1 MPLSK
6 PSQFFQPLREFATAV
21 AQKTGQIISGE
32 PEEQLRAPF
41 EALVGTCGA
50 LLGKSV
56 VCTGEVALPDS
67 LGSPDYAIHV
77 DGLLAGYVELKAPGK
92 GANSEAFH
100 GHDRQQF
107 KRFAAVPNILY
118 TDGNEWALYRSGLR
132 EGALVRVSRNVAED
146 GGKAVSSADAQAIEG
161 LLQDFLAWEPI
172 LPTGEDGSLDL
183 KAFAEL
189 LAPLCRMLR
198 EDVKQSLRDER
209 SPLVGLKVD
218 WRQLLFPDASDGEFA
233 DAYAQ
238 TVSFALLLGR
248 SEGADPLTLQSAQ
261 TSLASRNNLLSRALQ
276 VLTDVLAYPEA
287 RGSLTASLNLLLRVV
302 GAVPTGTLSAK
313 ADPWLYFYEDFLA
326 AYDPKLRKEA
336 GVYYT
341 PVEVVRAQVRLIE
354 QVLIHKLGKAM
365 GFASNEVVTLDPA
378 VGTGTYLLGVISQAL
393 ARVRDS
399 QGPGAV
405 PGVARVLAEQLCGF
419 ELMTGPYAVAEL
431 RVSRALRDEGA
442 PLSTDGGPHIYL
454 SDTLESPHAEPA
466 QLPMFLR
473 PISEQRSKALEVKS
487 RTPVLVC
494 LGNPP
499 YGRHEAGSATNKA
512 RTGGWV
518 RWGDSGSAE
527 KPILEAFIEPAR
539 TSGQGI
545 HVKNLYNLYIYFW
558 RWALW
563 KVFEHE
569 STSGPGV
576 VSFISASSYI
586 SGAGFGGMR
595 EHLRR
600 ICDEV
605 WILDLGGEGHAE
617 PREENVFAIR
627 TPVAIAIAVKT
638 VAASTA
644 GPAQV
649 RYTRIDG
656 SREAKLAALDGVQ
669 SFDSVDWQRCPDD
682 WQAPFR
688 PSITPT
694 GRARQGTSRESI
706 SGGYHQ
712 WPLLTDLMP
721 WQHSG
726 VQLKR
731 TWPVAPNEDTLRRR
745 WRGLLNAEHRG
756 VAFRETNDRR
766 INGTYEIAFGPG
778 TDPMPIAS
786 LPKDAQVPRLQR
798 YAYRSFD
805 RQYIVADGRLISR
818 PRPSLWRAHGTHQ
831 IYLTT
836 VFTQPLGH
844 GPALTASHLIP
855 DLHHFSGRGAK
866 DTMPL
871 YRTAD
876 ISDPNVLPDLLDAL
890 AETLQYGVSPEDFI
904 AYVYGAL
911 AHPAFCAKFSDHL
924 AAREFRV
931 PVTKDPALFK
941 QVRRIGARLLWLH
954 TYGER
959 FVPTGMPTGQVQPGS
974 TRCVTAVPGE
984 ETAYPESFSY
994 DDDSQTLQVGAG
1006 RFAPVR
1012 PEVFEFEVS
1021 GLNVVKSWLGYRMKR
1036 GSGRK
1041 SSPLNDIR
1049 PTSWTAAFTAELLD
1063 LLWVLEATVATYPQ
1077 QTKLL
1082 EEIVSGDCFSSGELP
1097 PVPPEAR
1104 TAPPHARTTID
1115 HLAFGM

>member
-1 MPLSK
+1 MPPSK
-6 PSQFFQPLREFATAV
+6 PSQFFHPLRVFATAV
-21 AQKTGQIISGE
+21 SQKTGQIISGE
-32 PEEQLRAPF
+32 PEEQLRTPF
-41 EALVGTCGA
+41 EALIGACGS
-50 LLGKSV
+50 LIGKSV
-56 VCTGEVALPDS
+56 VCTGEVALPDG

-100 GHDRQQF
+100 GHDRHQF
-107 KRFAAVPNILY
+107 KRFSAVPNILY

-132 EGALVRVSRNVAED
+132 EGALVRVSRNVVAD
-146 GGKAVSSADAQAIEG
+146 GAKAVSSEDAQAIER
-161 LLQDFLAWEPI
+161 LLQDFLAWEPV
-172 LPTGEDGSLDL
+172 LPTGQDGSLDL
-183 KAFAEL
+183 KALAGL

-198 EDVKQSLRDER
+198 EDVKQSLKDER

-218 WRQLLFPDASDGEFA
+218 WRQLLFPDASDSEFA

-238 TVSFALLLGR
+238 TVAFALLLGR
-248 SEGADPLTLQSAQ
+248 SEGADPLTLQTAQ
-261 TSLASRNNLLSRALQ
+261 TSLAARNNLLSRALQ

-302 GAVPTGTLSAK
+302 GVVPTGSLSAK

-354 QVLIHKLGKAM
+354 QVLIHKLGKAT
-365 GFASNEVVTLDPA
+365 GFASNDVVTLDPA

-393 ARVRDS
+393 AMVRDS

-405 PGVARVLAEQLCGF
+405 PGVARLLAEQLCGF

-454 SDTLESPHAEPA
+454 SDTLESPHAEPS

-473 PISEQRSKALEVKS
+473 PISEQRSKALEIKS
-487 RTPVLVC
+487 QTPVLVC

-499 YGRHEAGSATNKA
+499 YGRHEAGSLTNQA

-527 KPILEAFIEPAR
+527 KPILEAFLTPAKA
-539 TSGQGI
+539 SGQGI
-545 HVKNLYNLYIYFW
+545 RVKNLYNLYIYFW

-569 STSGPGV
+569 SAAGPGV

-586 SGAGFGGMR
+586 SGAAFCGMR
-595 EHLRR
+595 EHMRR

-627 TPVAIAIAVKT
+627 TPVAIAVAVRT
-638 VAASTA
+638 GSASTA
-644 GPAQV
+644 QPARV
-649 RYTRIDG
+649 RYTRLKG
-656 SREAKLAALDGVQ
+656 SREAKLAALSGVEGFE
-669 SFDSVDWQRCPDD
+669 SLAWQQCPDD
-682 WQAPFR
+682 WQAAFR
-688 PSITPT
+688 PITTP
-694 GRARQGTSRESI
+694 GKQARQGMPRESDW
-706 SGGYHQ
+706 GGYHH

-726 VQLKR
+726 MQAKR
-731 TWPVAPNEDTLRRR
+731 TWPIAPDKKTLARR
-745 WRGLLNAEHRG
+745 WRALLAAPDRRE
-756 VAFRETNDRR
+756 AFHEDRDRR
-766 INGTYEIAFGPG
+766 IERSYVAELTGGG
-778 TDPMPIAS
+778 LQSPIAG
-786 LPKDAQVPRLQR
+786 LPKDTHLPPLRR
-798 YAYRSFD
+798 FSYRSFD
-805 RQYIVADGRLISR
+805 RQFVIADGRILSFA
-818 PRPSLWRAHGTHQ
+818 RPSLWRAHGTHQ
-831 IYLTT
+831 IYFTT

-876 ISDPNVLPDLLDAL
+876 TSDPNVLPELLDVL
-890 AETLQYGVSPEDFI
+890 AATLQYGVSPEDFI
-904 AYVYGAL
+904 AYVYGTL

-931 PVTKDPALFK
+931 PITKDPALFK

-959 FVPTGMPTGQVQPGS
+959 FVPTGMPSGQVQPGS
-974 TRCVTAVPGE
+974 TRCVAAVPSE
-984 ETAYPESFSY
+984 ATAYPESFSY
-994 DDDSQTLQVGAG
+994 DDDSQTLQVGSG

-1049 PTSWTAAFTAELLD
+1049 PSSWTASFTAELLE
-1063 LLWVLEATVATYPQ
+1063 LLWVLEATVTAYPQ
-1077 QTKLL
+1077 QAKLL
-1082 EEIVSGDCFSSGELP
+1082 AEIVSGDCFSSGELP
-1097 PVPPEAR
+1097 TVPPEAR
-1104 TAPPHARTTID
+1104 TPPAHARTTID